1 MAQKEID
8 CEKEVDRVSRKSNID
23 IMRLEYSLNRKVRNL
38 DKEINKLT
46 KQKIKEFDN
55 AKKSTKE
62 FVDEEE
68 SVPTI
73 EEYKKI
79 LDEY

>member
-8 CEKEVDRVSRKSNID
+8 FEKEVDRVSRKYNID
-23 IMRLEYSLNRKVRNL
+23 IMRLEYYLYRKVRNM
-38 DKEINKLT
+38 DKEINKIT

>member
-1 MAQKEID
+1 MPKKEID
-8 CEKEVDRVSRKSNID
+8 FEKEVDRVSRKSNIN
-23 IMRLEYSLNRKVRNL
+23 IMRSEYAFNRKIRNL

-62 FVDEEE
+62 FADEEE

>member
-8 CEKEVDRVSRKSNID
+8 FEKEVDRVPRKSNID

>member
-1 MAQKEID
+1 MAKKEID
-8 CEKEVDRVSRKSNID
+8 FEKEVDRVSRKSNID

>member
-1 MAQKEID
+1 MVQKEID
-8 CEKEVDRVSRKSNID
+8 FEKEVDRVSRKSNID

>member
-8 CEKEVDRVSRKSNID
+8 FEKEVDRVSRKSNID

-62 FVDEEE
+62 FIDEEE

>member
-8 CEKEVDRVSRKSNID
+8 FEKEVDRVSRKSNID